1 MKRIKTRNQKRGKT
15 RRTRKSIRGGA
26 SYNQNIYTSDFIST
40 QPNADSSFK
49 DAGVIHITD
58 STGISAVRGTI
69 TGWANMI
76 GQKGFDNG
84 PIDDLR
90 NKTLGK
96 LEQLLN
102 DATSKF
108 RKQYKAC
115 NVRME
120 LDTSNPTLIFHHVYG
135 TLLEKRTTTQ

>member
-1 MKRIKTRNQKRGKT
+1 MKRTKTRHKKRGKT
-15 RRTRKSIRGGA
+15 RKSVNGGGA

-40 QPNADSSFK
+40 QPNLDASFK
-49 DAGVIHITD
+49 DVGVIHITD
-58 STGISAVRGTI
+58 STGISAVRGTL
-69 TGWANMI
+69 TGFANII

-96 LEQLLN
+96 LDQLIN
-102 DATSKF
+102 DAANRFK
-108 RKQYKAC
+108 KQYKAC

-120 LDTSNPTLIFHHVYG
+120 LDTSNPALIYHHIYG
-135 TLLEKRTTTQ
+135 TLLEKRTTNI